1 MTEEKTLSERL
12 ALYLRQHLGHDVLVK
27 DLSRIPGGASRQTY
41 RFVACYARGQERIER
56 ALILRR
62 DPAFSLIETE
72 RMTEFSAYRAFHKI
86 GLPVPEP
93 IVLELGSEALERPF
107 FIMEAIEG
115 CSAGS
120 LLAADPYGLHRETIG
135 AQFWS
140 ALGRIAGNDP
150 ATLGLLSL
158 ESPKDSRQS
167 ASHELARWEQVI
179 REDSLEPQPIAL
191 GAIRWLRRHLP
202 PPAAK
207 LCVVHGDY
215 RSGNFLH
222 DGNGHIRAILDWE
235 MAHLGDPLEDLAWAL
250 DPLWSHGNPERPGGM
265 IDRDAALR
273 LWQEASGLVV
283 EPQALVWWEIFAQVK
298 GLAIWISAAR
308 EFSEG
313 RNTEAVN
320 AFSGIYC
327 TAFHNRTLSE
337 RLLKMCDA

>member
-1 MTEEKTLSERL
+1 MSDDEKLISQL
-12 ALYLRQHLGHDVLVK
+12 GLYLSQHFGCDVGIK
-27 DLSRIPGGASRQTY
+27 ELSRIPGGASRQTY
-41 RFVACYARGQERIER
+41 RFVACYAQGSELIER
-56 ALILRR
+56 VLILRR

-72 RMTEFSAYRAFHKI
+72 RMTEFSAYRAFHKA

-93 IVLELGSEALERPF
+93 IVLELGSAALERPF

-120 LLAADPYGLHRETIG
+120 LLAADPYGSHRELIG
-135 AQFWS
+135 QQFWS
-140 ALGRIAGNDP
+140 ALGRIAGSDP
-150 ATLGLLSL
+150 IALGLGDL
-158 ESPKDSRQS
+158 ERADDSTQCGL
-167 ASHELARWEQVI
+167 HELARWEQVI

-191 GAIRWLRRHLP
+191 GAIRWLRRHP
-202 PPAAK
+202 PPPPSK

-222 DGNGHIRAILDWE
+222 DGEGHIRAILDWE

-250 DPLWSHGNPERPGGM
+250 DPLWSHGNPHRPGGM
-265 IDRDAALR
+265 ISRDAALR
-273 LWQEASGLVV
+273 IWQEESGLVADAR
-283 EPQALVWWEIFAQVK
+283 ALGWWEIFSQVK

-313 RNTEAVN
+313 RNTEGVN
-320 AFSGIYC
+320 AFSGLYC

-337 RLLKMCDA
+337 RILELHAS